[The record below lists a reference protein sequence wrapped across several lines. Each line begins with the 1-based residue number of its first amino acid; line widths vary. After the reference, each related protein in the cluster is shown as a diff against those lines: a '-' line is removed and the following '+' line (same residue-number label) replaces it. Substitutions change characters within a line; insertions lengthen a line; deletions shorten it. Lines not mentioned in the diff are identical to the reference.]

1 LRALIGLFGYG
12 CREVKRLITS
22 REHYQGMSSALDDDT
37 QRALADGRDTVA
49 AMLRSAQ
56 KDLQK
61 VFIVFLIGF
70 LGAFY
75 ALRLYVWEYLRGVT
89 TERMDQATTE
99 QFDIIAQTPFDV
111 ILLQAKIALVVGIV
125 FGIPALIYFSRDAL
139 RERDLWPQAPVP
151 IWKLVGIL
159 LMSGVLFAGG
169 LAYGYLLFFP
179 IMFEFLAGN
188 ALAAGFAPY
197 WSIVKWTEF
206 IFLLTVSFGLAA
218 QMPLAITAL
227 SYTEIVPYEQF
238 RDKWRYAVVAIF
250 VFGAIFSPPDP
261 FTQILWAAPLVGLY
275 GFSLYVAKFAVTMR
289 RGSERL
295 EVREVAA
302 RNWNLL
308 AGLLVGGVAL
318 TWAFYQVGA
327 REAFN
332 SALAAAGSSLAVAAL
347 SEMLTLVAGIA
358 VGLFLAVLGLLYA
371 AYVELESMVGPDGEM
386 GDPTGID
393 LESLDEAGVRAAPIQ
408 AFQAMSE
415 PEALQAAEAA
425 IDDGHHAKAQAILDR
440 FDEANEPDPDALEPA
455 AYESDPLFTPVSVV
469 GAVQRGSGWVDWGER
484 VRQLW
489 NLLAGVAVLVFVL
502 GYALL
507 GYPAEVQSLLTRVGF
522 GITVPTS
529 GLSQTAAAGAVAA
542 GTLVLVGLLVGGY
555 YLLASY
561 FAGSDPTA
569 LDVHTLST
577 EELERAPPATFAAL
591 EEPYANFLAN
601 QALEAGDGQR
611 GRLILDRFDD
621 AHASPEGETEE
632 EDDEPGSMGDR
643 TQRAGST
650 FLEELTDGETVEDDI
665 GGYYRDIRYIFD
677 AVTSGAFWIV
687 GTFMAVLAATFA
699 WLYTGGIGEVYAG
712 FLARVPGQVLKPGQT
727 ASEAAKVIAL
737 HPVEALVFEVKF
749 SALIAGLTVLPMIAY
764 FAWPALRDQ
773 GFVRGR
779 RQVIFGW
786 AGLLLAGLIGGL
798 VFGYLYVAPTIIS
811 FLVEDALAAN
821 MAISYR
827 ITDFFWL
834 IFFTTAGIGLLADIP
849 MLMVLLNTIGVSY
862 GAMRSRWREVMVGIM
877 VFAALFTPSDIIT
890 MFLVTV
896 PLMVAYG
903 VGLGVLSVLTLGG
916 RRNLAKPTIRRK
928 EDDVTVESP

>member
-1 LRALIGLFGYG
+1 
-12 CREVKRLITS
+12 
-22 REHYQGMSSALDDDT
+22 MSSALDDDT
-37 QRALADGRDTVA
+37 QRALADGRETVA

-61 VFIVFLIGF
+61 VFIVFVIGF

-75 ALRLYVWEYLRGVT
+75 ALRLYVWEYLRSVT
-89 TERMDQATTE
+89 EQRMDQATTE

-125 FGIPALIYFSRDAL
+125 FGIPPLIYFSRDAL

-159 LMSGVLFAGG
+159 LMAAVLFTGG

-197 WSIVKWTEF
+197 WSIVKWTQF

-218 QMPLAITAL
+218 QMPLVITAL

-250 VFGAIFSPPDP
+250 VFGAVFSPPDP
-261 FTQILWAAPLVGLY
+261 FTQILWAVPLVGLY
-275 GFSLYVAKFAVTMR
+275 GFSLYLAKFTVTMR

-295 EVREVAA
+295 DARDVAA

-308 AGLLVGGVAL
+308 AGLFVAGLGLV
-318 TWAFYQVGA
+318 WAFYRAGG

-332 SALAAAGSSLAVAAL
+332 SALAAFGSTTTVGPLDATMLGVVAA
-347 SEMLTLVAGIA
+347 V
-358 VGLFLAVLGLLYA
+358 VGVGFARLGLLYA
-371 AYVELESMVGPDGEM
+371 AYVELESMVGPDAEL

-393 LESLDEAGVRAAPIQ
+393 LEALDEAGVRAAPVQ
-408 AFQAMSE
+408 AFEALSE
-415 PEALQAAEAA
+415 PEALQAAEKA
-425 IDDGHHAKAQAILDR
+425 IEDDDHPKAQAILDR
-440 FDEANEPDPDALEPA
+440 FDEANEPDPDAPEPPA
-455 AYESDPLFTPVSVV
+455 HEADPLFTPVSLL
-469 GAVQRGSGWVDWGER
+469 GAVQRGRDWVDWGQR
-484 VRQLW
+484 ARQLW
-489 NLLAGVAVLVFVL
+489 NLLAGVGVVLFGL

-507 GYPAEVQSLLTRVGF
+507 AYPGEVNSLLSRVGF
-522 GITVPTS
+522 GISVPVF
-529 GLSQTAAAGAVAA
+529 GLGQTAAAGVVAA
-542 GTLVLVGLLVGGY
+542 GTLVVLGLLVGGY

-577 EELERAPPATFAAL
+577 DELERAPPATFAAL

-601 QALEAGDGQR
+601 QAMEAGDR
-611 GRLILDRFDD
+611 DRARLVLNRFDD
-621 AHASPEGETEE
+621 AQASAEAAEADEE
-632 EDDEPGSMGDR
+632 SDPGSVGDR

-650 FLEELTDGETVEDDI
+650 FLQELTDGETDEDDI
-665 GGYYRDIRYIFD
+665 GGYYKDVRYILD

-687 GTFMAVLAATFA
+687 GTFMVVLAGTFA

-712 FLARVPGQVLKPGQT
+712 FLDRVPGEVLQPGQT
-727 ASEAAKVIAL
+727 AAEAAKVIAL

-779 RQVIFGW
+779 REVIFGW
-786 AGLLLAGLIGGL
+786 AGVLLAGLIGGL

-811 FLVEDALAAN
+811 YLVEDALAAN
-821 MAISYR
+821 MTISYR

-834 IFFTTAGIGLLADIP
+834 IFFTTAGIGLLADVP
-849 MLMVLLNTIGVSY
+849 VLMVLLNTAGVSF
-862 GAMRSRWREVMVGIM
+862 GAMRSRWREVMVAIM
-877 VFAALFTPSDIIT
+877 LVSALFTPADVIT

-896 PLMVAYG
+896 PLMAAYG
-903 VGLGVLSVLTLGG
+903 IGLGLLWLLTLGG
-916 RRNLAKPTIRRK
+916 RRNLAKPTVRRK
-928 EDDVTVESP
+928 EDDVTAESS